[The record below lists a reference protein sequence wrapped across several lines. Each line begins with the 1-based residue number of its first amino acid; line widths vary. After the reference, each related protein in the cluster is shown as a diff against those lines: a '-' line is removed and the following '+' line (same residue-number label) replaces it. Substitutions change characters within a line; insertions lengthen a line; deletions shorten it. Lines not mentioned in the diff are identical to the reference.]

1 MGESDKK
8 DFDGSNSAQVRLR
21 PTIYIVIDRGIDIH
35 ISLRDKAGPHIP

>member
-1 MGESDKK
+1 MGESDKE

-21 PTIYIVIDRGIDIH
+21 PTIYSDRGIDIH